1 MIKHGEFPPIFWE
14 ISQNQGN
21 IPKSRTIRALVTSH
35 GGEISVTEA
44 NPKIAEF
51 VINHEIWEHWCQ
63 KFQKN
68 LFAMNFWNYF
78 FWYCFD
84 FELEVGISNV
94 LLDIFM
100 RLLL

>member
-1 MIKHGEFPPIFWE
+1 M
-14 ISQNQGN
+14 
-21 IPKSRTIRALVTSH
+21 
-35 GGEISVTEA
+35 
-44 NPKIAEF
+44 
-51 VINHEIWEHWCQ
+51 CQ

-100 RLLL
+100 RFLL

>member
-1 MIKHGEFPPIFWE
+1 M
-14 ISQNQGN
+14 
-21 IPKSRTIRALVTSH
+21 
-35 GGEISVTEA
+35 
-44 NPKIAEF
+44 
-51 VINHEIWEHWCQ
+51 CQ

-84 FELEVGISNV
+84 FELEVGINNV

>member
-1 MIKHGEFPPIFWE
+1 M
-14 ISQNQGN
+14 
-21 IPKSRTIRALVTSH
+21 
-35 GGEISVTEA
+35 
-44 NPKIAEF
+44 
-51 VINHEIWEHWCQ
+51 CQ

-84 FELEVGISNV
+84 YFELEVGISNV